1 MIVLT
6 TTRIML
12 IIMLRMLTKTEMK
25 FMMSVRWMH
34 FKTVHVNT
42 GWMTT
47 ADETG
52 EPWQDVQKLNQLH
65 KVIFN
70 V

>member
-1 MIVLT
+1 MFLHIEYKKNRCPDTFVMIVLT
-6 TTRIML
+6 TTTMML
-12 IIMLRMLTKTEMK
+12 IIMLRKTEMK
-25 FMMSVRWMH
+25 FMISARWMH

-52 EPWQDVQKLNQLH
+52 EP
-65 KVIFN
+65 
-70 V
+70 

>member
-6 TTRIML
+6 TTTMML
-12 IIMLRMLTKTEMK
+12 IIMLKILTKTEMK
-25 FMMSVRWMH
+25 FMMCVVRWMH

-52 EPWQDVQKLNQLH
+52 EP
-65 KVIFN
+65 
-70 V
+70 

>member
-1 MIVLT
+1 MDALQDDDDGDDDDDDV
-6 TTRIML
+6 
-12 IIMLRMLTKTEMK
+12 
-25 FMMSVRWMH
+25 FMMSVIRWMH

-52 EPWQDVQKLNQLH
+52 DP
-65 KVIFN
+65 
-70 V
+70 

>member
-25 FMMSVRWMH
+25 FMMSVIRWMH

-52 EPWQDVQKLNQLH
+52 DP
-65 KVIFN
+65 
-70 V
+70 